1 MVGVLGEDGR
11 PCRRIQLFPVDAEA
25 SQVGPDQDAP
35 QGRGTPAATPCC
47 WDIARV
53 QFPTQRGK
61 GLTSKGAA
69 GQLLDDGGLIRL
81 DGAEVQSIAVAPG
94 AAVGPA
100 MFGQLLLLAADP
112 PGDVVGLLGVDGGQN
127 PSAERVIGV
136 TDVDLARD
144 GGDVPGASAVADL

>member
-69 GQLLDDGGLIRL
+69 GQLL
-81 DGAEVQSIAVAPG
+81 
-94 AAVGPA
+94 
-100 MFGQLLLLAADP
+100 LLAADP